1 MLACLSCQGTGWRK
15 RLVPH
20 PGVPGKQVTVTSV
33 CSVCNG
39 KGTVQIVSVPSGKDK
54 AANG

>member
-1 MLACLSCQGTGWRK
+1 MRCEACNGDGWRK